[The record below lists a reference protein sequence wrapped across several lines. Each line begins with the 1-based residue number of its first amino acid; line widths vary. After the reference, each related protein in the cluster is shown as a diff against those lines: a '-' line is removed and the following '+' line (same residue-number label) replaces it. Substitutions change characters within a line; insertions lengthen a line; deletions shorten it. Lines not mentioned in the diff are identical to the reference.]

1 VDHRFEGVLELLAQ
15 SIGLEDVDNAHEE
28 QKAFAFV
35 ISRWDPAR
43 TEILKDLIIYRT
55 TYRGFMC
62 TYIHLWLQKR

>member
-1 VDHRFEGVLELLAQ
+1 VDHRFECVLELLAQ

-43 TEILKDLIIYRT
+43 TENIE
-55 TYRGFMC
+55 
-62 TYIHLWLQKR
+62 